1 MLLYHTYASP
11 IGEISVCGTEKA
23 ICGLWFTDQKKVYAP
38 TADLIPGTCDLFE
51 ELDRWL
57 ELYFSGRDPGVL
69 PPIQVQGTDFQ
80 KVVWAL
86 VAQIP
91 YGTTV
96 TYGQL
101 AEQLGRS
108 GAAQAVGGAV
118 GHNPAELLIP
128 CHRVVGSGG
137 SLTGYAG
144 GIPRKAALLILERNG
159 LQSRYRP

>member
-23 ICGLWFTDQKKVYAP
+23 VCGLWFTDQMKVYAP
-38 TADLIPGTCDLFE
+38 TADLIPSMCDLFE

-57 ELYFSGRDPGVL
+57 ERYFAGRDPGAL
-69 PPIQVQGTDFQ
+69 PPVQVRGTAFQ
-80 KVVWAL
+80 KAVWTL

-91 YGTTV
+91 YGMTV

-101 AEQLGRS
+101 AEHLGRS

-118 GHNPAELLIP
+118 GHNPTEILIP

-137 SLTGYAG
+137 ALTGYAG
-144 GIPRKAALLILERNG
+144 GIRRKAALLALEQKN
-159 LQSRYRP
+159 LQSWLCS